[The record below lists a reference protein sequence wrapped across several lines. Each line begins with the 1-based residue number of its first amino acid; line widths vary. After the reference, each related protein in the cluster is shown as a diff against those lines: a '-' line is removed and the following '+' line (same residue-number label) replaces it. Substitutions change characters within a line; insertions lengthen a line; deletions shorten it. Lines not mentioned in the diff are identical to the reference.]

1 MINGFRGQRYVQIRR
16 KERILKF
23 IAKIKKTINW
33 KNNKKLSRIEALL
46 ENETIRSKYTR
57 DELVAGLEFHDAF
70 ERERKCRRREDRRR
84 LVVKCIGGFLAF
96 ICINGSFIILANM
109 SGIIELLFDEWKLW
123 PTLAGFLL
131 VALWAGYA
139 ILLVKTFFWLS
150 DKTGFYFWIEDWIEA
165 WNTWDAQRSHYI
177 LKFKEFPRRE
187 RRALVRDL
195 EKELDV
201 ISYKLLDLEEET
213 RNDND
218 EELSDSL
225 ESVEQLFISL
235 SSVSSSLLQ
244 HRASWKA
251 FVLTLEETF
260 NDLELE
266 LADIVKYHEKVQSPL
281 KQASQITAK
290 SLFRI
295 IDSGNRKE
303 AKKRQRQNSG
313 I

>member
-1 MINGFRGQRYVQIRR
+1 LRPPLRVS
-16 KERILKF
+16 L
-23 IAKIKKTINW
+23 
-33 KNNKKLSRIEALL
+33 
-46 ENETIRSKYTR
+46 
-57 DELVAGLEFHDAF
+57 
-70 ERERKCRRREDRRR
+70 
-84 LVVKCIGGFLAF
+84 
-96 ICINGSFIILANM
+96 
-109 SGIIELLFDEWKLW
+109 SGIIGLLFDEWRLW
-123 PTLAGFLL
+123 HPLSVFLL
-131 VALWAGYA
+131 LALYFGWAW
-139 ILLVKTFFWLS
+139 LLYVTFWWLS
-150 DKTGFYFWIEDWIEA
+150 DKTGFYFWLEDWIEA
-165 WNTWDAQRSHYI
+165 WNTWDAQRSQNI
-177 LKFKEFPRRE
+177 LKFKEFPRGE
-187 RRALVRDL
+187 RRALVRDV

-213 RNDND
+213 RNDDD

-281 KQASQITAK
+281 KQAYQITAK

-303 AKKRQRQNSG
+303 ARKTAKTG
-313 I
+313 

>member
-1 MINGFRGQRYVQIRR
+1 M
-16 KERILKF
+16 KF

-187 RRALVRDL
+187 RRALVRDI

-213 RNDND
+213 RNDDD

-251 FVLTLEETF
+251 FVLTLEKTF

>member
-1 MINGFRGQRYVQIRR
+1 MTTIPTPG
-16 KERILKF
+16 ETLK
-23 IAKIKKTINW
+23 IVGKTT
-33 KNNKKLSRIEALL
+33 KNQPPIEAAL
-46 ENETIRSKYTR
+46 EGARRAKDVI
-57 DELVAGLEFHDAF
+57 DQ
-70 ERERKCRRREDRRR
+70 ERKGRRREDRRR
-84 LVVKCIGGFLAF
+84 LVVWWIGGFSAF
-96 ICINGSFIILANM
+96 VGVNGSFIFLCSL
-109 SGIIELLFDEWKLW
+109 SGIIGLLFDEWRLW
-123 PTLAGFLL
+123 HPLSVFLL
-131 VALWAGYA
+131 LALYFGWAW
-139 ILLVKTFFWLS
+139 LLYVTFWWLS
-150 DKTGFYFWIEDWIEA
+150 DKTGFYFWLEDWIEA
-165 WNTWDAQRSHYI
+165 WNTWDAQRSHNI
-177 LKFKEFPRRE
+177 LKFKEFPRGE